1 MLPPDSDQTDN
12 ANSRKERQTD
22 FAANHSMVDREE
34 EAQDNIAQESGRA
47 DNNAP
52 TDEQIKDINTQVLSS
67 LISTLKGAIDS
78 QTLVLNLQL
87 PPGKIPVDLY
97 LVELPRKRLRRF
109 LNFVKDFVPVLTAIA
124 TITVTIIVSYY
135 GYQLNMR
142 QATATQIDLRTKV
155 LSDFIENDD
164 KRMLAA
170 IKLAEYGEEA
180 LPSVKQS
187 LGADNDKI
195 RAGGIETAKQMYA
208 EPTATLPH
216 AKMIDVLLSYL
227 ESKNRTLRVGVM
239 MALVEVAE
247 LLDDSEAQRILEY
260 LKTHLDSRAQSCFKE
275 DQDFVLYAA
284 KFIGASKPFPGSI
297 ELLLGIAQNCP
308 AEKKEEEALRPYD
321 GARKQVPASLKGL
334 AEKLPKPDRN
344 VIINSLRDLETKSPE
359 DFKIFIETAIKDIQ
373 NIPETV
379 KP

>member
-1 MLPPDSDQTDN
+1 MLPTDSDQTEN
-12 ANSRKERQTD
+12 ANSLKERQTD
-22 FAANHSMVDREE
+22 SSADHSMADQEE
-34 EAQDNIAQESGRA
+34 ETQNSISQASEGA
-47 DNNAP
+47 DNNA
-52 TDEQIKDINTQVLSS
+52 QSKDINTQVPSS
-67 LISTLKGAIDS
+67 LISTLKGAVDS

-87 PPGKIPVDLY
+87 PPGKIPVELY
-97 LVELPRKRLRRF
+97 PVEQPPKPWRQF
-109 LNFVKDFVPVLTAIA
+109 INFVKDFVPVLTAIA

-187 LGADNDKI
+187 LGANNDKI
-195 RAGGIETAKQMYA
+195 RAGGIETAKQMYE

-216 AKMIDVLLSYL
+216 AKLIDALLSYL
-227 ESKNRTLRVGVM
+227 ENKNRTLRVGVM

-247 LLDDSEAQRILEY
+247 LLDDSEAQRVLDY
-260 LKTHLDSRAQSCFKE
+260 LKTHLGPQAQSCFKE
-275 DQDFVLYAA
+275 EQDFVLYAA
-284 KFIGASKPFPGSI
+284 KFIGASKPFPDSI

-334 AEKLPKPDRN
+334 AEKIPKPARDS
-344 VIINSLRDLETKSPE
+344 IISSLRELETKSPE